1 MVDTYVSGAY
11 GAIHEGSSPFFD
23 IILNNIIMYNFLTL
37 IQIILPIAFLI
48 YTFVIYWNGDRHAE
62 TGLGRIALTS
72 QASNELFV
80 VIIFFIILQLLVSY
94 LMKKVK

>member
-1 MVDTYVSGAY
+1 
-11 GAIHEGSSPFFD
+11 
-23 IILNNIIMYNFLTL
+23 MYNFLTL

-62 TGLGRIALTS
+62 TGLGKIALTS

>member
-1 MVDTYVSGAY
+1 
-11 GAIHEGSSPFFD
+11 
-23 IILNNIIMYNFLTL
+23 MYNFLTL

-62 TGLGRIALTS
+62 TGLAGIALTS

>member
-1 MVDTYVSGAY
+1 
-11 GAIHEGSSPFFD
+11 
-23 IILNNIIMYNFLTL
+23 MYNFLTL

-72 QASNELFV
+72 QASNEQFV
-80 VIIFFIILQLLVSY
+80 AIIVFIILQLLVSY
-94 LMKKVK
+94 LIKKIK